1 MSDPSLDIVVLG
13 LSITSSWGNGHA
25 TTYRG
30 LLSEMDRRGHRIQFL
45 ERDVPWYATHRD
57 LPNPPYAHTVLY
69 DSLEELKD
77 RWASRIREAD
87 VVIVGSYVPDG
98 IEVGRWVAETAEGL
112 TAFYDIDT
120 PITLQSLEEGT
131 CEYLTPDL
139 IPRYHL
145 YLSFTGGPTLRRL
158 ENEFGAQKARA
169 LYCSVDPE
177 QYGPEQRDNHY
188 DLGYMGTYSS
198 DRQPPL
204 RRLLLEPA
212 RRWPNGRFIVAG
224 PEYPDSI
231 HWPDNVERTAH
242 LPPAKHRRFYNTQ
255 RYTLNITR
263 AAMKEV
269 GYAPSVRLF
278 EAGACGIPI
287 ISDPWDGLDTFFEL
301 GEELLVSRSAEE
313 TLHYL
318 RDLSEERRRK
328 IGNRARERVLSEH
341 TNAHRAQELEQ
352 YLVETAPSQ
361 EHTITGASLEA
372 RSLGP
377 EH

>member
-1 MSDPSLDIVVLG
+1 MTAPSLDIVVLG

-30 LLSEMDRRGHRIQFL
+30 LLSEMDRRGHHIQFL
-45 ERDVPWYATHRD
+45 ERDVPWYASHRD
-57 LPNPPYAHTVLY
+57 LADPPFADTALY
-69 DSLEELKD
+69 DNLDELKS
-77 RWASRIREAD
+77 RFASRVREAD

-98 IEVGRWVAETAEGL
+98 TAVGEWVVETAGGV

-120 PITLQSLEEGT
+120 PITLRRLEQGE
-131 CEYLTPDL
+131 CEYLSPEL

-145 YLSFTGGPTLRRL
+145 YLSFTGGPTLRRI
-158 ENEFGAQKARA
+158 ENDFGAPQARP

-177 QYGPEQRDNHY
+177 QYGPESRDHEY

-212 RRWPNGRFIVAG
+212 RRCSDGRFWVAG

-231 HWPDNVERTAH
+231 DWPDNVSRSAH
-242 LPPAKHRRFYNTQ
+242 LPPSEHRRFYNTQ
-255 RYTLNITR
+255 RFTLNVTR

-278 EAGACGIPI
+278 EAGACGTPI
-287 ISDPWDGLDTFFEL
+287 ISDAWDGLGSFFEV
-301 GEELLVSRSAEE
+301 GEEILVSRSADD
-313 TLHYL
+313 TLRYL
-318 RDLSEERRRK
+318 RELSEEERRSV
-328 IGNRARERVLSEH
+328 GERARSRVLSEH
-341 TNAHRAQELEQ
+341 TNAHRAEELEQ
-352 YLVETAPSQ
+352 YLLETLDTHYRTTPGVSMEVE
-361 EHTITGASLEA
+361 
-372 RSLGP
+372 
-377 EH
+377 